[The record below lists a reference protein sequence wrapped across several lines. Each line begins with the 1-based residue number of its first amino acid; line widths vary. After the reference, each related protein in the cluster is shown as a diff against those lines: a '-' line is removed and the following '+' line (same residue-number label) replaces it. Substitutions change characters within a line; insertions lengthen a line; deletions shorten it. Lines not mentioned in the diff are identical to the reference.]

1 MPSLEAFAG
10 QSSNKVV
17 FTAEDTA
24 GLIGVSDTAFA
35 RTTKAVTLSPTKIS
49 PGGALTVTVAGF
61 TADSGEVSAYNAEFT
76 VTMGTTNGGSDIT
89 LTGTSVFPIGADGSG
104 TGTVTVPPKA
114 TLLLLIV
121 IALLVFII
129 YTTTRSDPSEIEKR
143 DSIRDLD
150 KAILRQETTLNDL
163 SKDIQSFQDPLDK
176 LKRYLSGGTL
186 AGKFGE
192 WSLEAIMQDIFHS
205 NQFEKNAE
213 VIKGSGKRV
222 EFVLKMPEGLLL
234 PIDAKFP
241 SGLYDNYL
249 YAINQGDEKLVK
261 KSIDDIRRH
270 VLKDAIDIKEKYIQ
284 VGITIDLGV
293 MYIPSEA
300 LMQLIDS
307 IDNLREEIFR
317 DSRVLIMGPNSLAAY
332 LISVHMGFRTLALNS
347 RASETMEEF
356 GKLKKEFEKFG
367 SSTDDLLKKAD
378 AMLKAVNEHATRE
391 RQMHKAIKNMDQLDS

>member
-1 MPSLEAFAG
+1 MNLW
-10 QSSNKVV
+10 
-17 FTAEDTA
+17 
-24 GLIGVSDTAFA
+24 LVSF
-35 RTTKAVTLSPTKIS
+35 
-49 PGGALTVTVAGF
+49 
-61 TADSGEVSAYNAEFT
+61 
-76 VTMGTTNGGSDIT
+76 
-89 LTGTSVFPIGADGSG
+89 
-104 TGTVTVPPKA
+104 
-114 TLLLLIV
+114 LLLIV
-121 IALLVFII
+121 IVLLAFII
-129 YTTTRSDPSEIEKR
+129 FTTTRSDPSEVEKR

-176 LKRYLSGGTL
+176 LKRYLSGGPL

-249 YAINQGDEKLVK
+249 YAINQGDEKIVK

-284 VGITIDLGV
+284 VGVTIDLGV

-307 IDNLREEIFR
+307 IDNLREKIFR